1 MTRAG
6 DGGDS
11 VPRPDQARPS
21 QAEQQQRI
29 LVDRASRS
37 GHVATPKPKAVPQR
51 VMCKIKFANAWR
63 IRIKRGDRREP
74 KCNRATHA
82 QHQFDKLISAII
94 DGSTKICGIVG
105 ALSSGREFPR
115 GWAKFLIEKRDY
127 NERSS

>member
-1 MTRAG
+1 MC
-6 DGGDS
+6 
-11 VPRPDQARPS
+11 PDQARPS

-29 LVDRASRS
+29 LLDRASRS

-63 IRIKRGDRREP
+63 IGIRQEEEGGEP
-74 KCNRATHA
+74 KSNRATHA

-94 DGSTKICGIVG
+94 DGSTKICAIVG

-115 GWAKFLIEKRDY
+115 GWAEFLIEKRDY